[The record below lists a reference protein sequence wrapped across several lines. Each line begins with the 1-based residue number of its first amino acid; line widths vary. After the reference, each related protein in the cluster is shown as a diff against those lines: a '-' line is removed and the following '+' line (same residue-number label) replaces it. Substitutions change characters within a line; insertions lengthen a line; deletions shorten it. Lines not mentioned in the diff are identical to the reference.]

1 MSELEL
7 ELVLE
12 LVLELELELELELV
26 LELELELVLELELEL
41 ELVSEL
47 VSVSVSELELV
58 SVSELELQEY
68 LVYTHFIL
76 SCNQCYMFSLHRLTK
91 YSLWCSMFVLHS
103 HWQEYKFFCWEH
115 KNFLLCEIQD
125 YNS

>member
-1 MSELEL
+1 MESESELEL
-7 ELVLE
+7 EELLV
-12 LVLELELELELELV
+12 VLELELVSEWEWELV
-26 LELELELVLELELEL
+26 LELELELVS
-41 ELVSEL
+41 VSEL
-47 VSVSVSELELV
+47 VLR
-58 SVSELELQEY
+58 EY